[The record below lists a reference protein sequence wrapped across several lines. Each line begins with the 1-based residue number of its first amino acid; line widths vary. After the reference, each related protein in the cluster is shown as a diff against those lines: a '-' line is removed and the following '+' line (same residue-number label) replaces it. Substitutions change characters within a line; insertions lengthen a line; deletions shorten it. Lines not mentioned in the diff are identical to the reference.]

1 MLRAMYDAMV
11 ESRLWTQSRNLVPA
25 ISEATAVSSALV
37 LHRTDTLAAP
47 PDGRTLY
54 PVSHL
59 GANILPLDPAG
70 VQAACESATRKGRG
84 AVIAICPEE
93 EFDASLFHRFLALA
107 HERRWPSVCIALTDR
122 FSNPK
127 APIPEIDVDGH
138 DAVAMFRVVSEALRR
153 ARNHRPEDGS
163 CRHPRQDHR
172 QMREPGSCRCREDR
186 HDADR
191 RGRHGDRQA
200 RRLRWSYRRSS
211 R

>member
-153 ARNHRPEDGS
+153 ARNHRGPAIIHAHGATQTQLRDPLGDPLI
-163 CRHPRQDHR
+163 RFHR
-172 QMREPGSCRCREDR
+172 YLTAKGLTTQKLQVIHST
-186 HDADR
+186 A
-191 RGRHGDRQA
+191 
-200 RRLRWSYRRSS
+200 
-211 R
+211 

>member
-153 ARNHRPEDGS
+153 ARNHRGPAIIHAHGATQTQLLDPLGDPLI
-163 CRHPRQDHR
+163 RFHR
-172 QMREPGSCRCREDR
+172 YLTAKGLTTQKLQVIHST
-186 HDADR
+186 A
-191 RGRHGDRQA
+191 
-200 RRLRWSYRRSS
+200 
-211 R
+211 